1 MSHNLSVRPR
11 RNETQDRMI
20 KRFIKKVKKTGIIQE
35 IKEKRHY
42 VKPSDKRRRA
52 RQKAIA
58 RRKKQQAKEQKS
70 N

>member
-1 MSHNLSVRPR
+1 MSHNLTVKPR

-20 KRFIKKVKKTGIIQE
+20 RRFIKKVKKLGITQE
-35 IKEKRHY
+35 AKDRRHY
-42 VKPSDKRRRA
+42 VKPSDRKRRA